1 MTPEARYRQI
11 IHSLVELRKSWDP
24 ELHPR
29 VPRGISKGGQF
40 SRKGAL
46 FAPLARPALPGD
58 ELMSKEERDRYH
70 ELEDR
75 LIDKKLLTP
84 EEQEEFDKL
93 SDKFDKWWAFQSD
106 RIADSEKRIKEK
118 EYRDRLKRDAET
130 VAKTLDFDP
139 NDITHTEETLDFNLN
154 DKHMVAGGHV
164 DRGSE
169 KVYLHVNDL
178 RYTDS
183 DGFAGL
189 VAHEIEHAKFNHFLN
204 EYYKQRDQMD
214 KDPRP
219 APDPNGRY
227 WWQRK
232 GGIIAQPSAGL
243 KSKLNNFVQGDHAQK
258 AFHSAA
264 SKVFKQAIYE

>member
-1 MTPEARYRQI
+1 MTPEARYRHI
-11 IHSLVELRKSWDP
+11 VHTLVELKLAEKSWDP

-29 VPRGISKGGQF
+29 VPGGTSKGGEFTFKGHGTTDF
-40 SRKGAL
+40 SGDE
-46 FAPLARPALPGD
+46 LAPGD

-84 EEQEEFDKL
+84 EEKEEFDKL

-106 RIADSEKRIKEK
+106 RIADSEKRIREK

-130 VAKTLDFDP
+130 VAEALDFDP
-139 NDITHTEETLDFNLN
+139 NDITHTEETLNFTLN

-164 DRGSE
+164 DRRSE
-169 KVYLHVNDL
+169 KVYIHVNDL
-178 RYTDS
+178 RYDS

-204 EYYKQRDQMD
+204 EYYKQRDLMD

-227 WWQRK
+227 YWQRK
-232 GGIIAQPSAGL
+232 GGI
-243 KSKLNNFVQGDHAQK
+243 D
-258 AFHSAA
+258 
-264 SKVFKQAIYE
+264 AILAPDGSLRPGYS